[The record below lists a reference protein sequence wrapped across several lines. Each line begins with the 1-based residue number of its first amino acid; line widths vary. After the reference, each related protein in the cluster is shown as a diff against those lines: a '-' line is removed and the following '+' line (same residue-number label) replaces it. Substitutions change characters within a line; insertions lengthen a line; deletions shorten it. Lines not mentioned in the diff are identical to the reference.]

1 MLASVR
7 DRLIFGRGQHR
18 MVERSVMWHR
28 FGEKL
33 VVSVLRIR
41 FETGL
46 LQLATHEVVGSLLLT
61 VELVFLVLRHLRQN
75 LMMGTDHT
83 TAT

>member
-1 MLASVR
+1 MASTG

-18 MVERSVMWHR
+18 TVERSVMWHR
-28 FGEKL
+28 FEEKL

-46 LQLATHEVVGSLLLT
+46 LQLATHEVVGFPLLT

-75 LMMGTDHT
+75 LVMGTDHT

>member
-1 MLASVR
+1 MASTD

-18 MVERSVMWHR
+18 TVERSVMWHR
-28 FGEKL
+28 FEEKL

-75 LMMGTDHT
+75 LMMGADQST
-83 TAT
+83 TT

>member
-1 MLASVR
+1 M
-7 DRLIFGRGQHR
+7 
-18 MVERSVMWHR
+18 
-28 FGEKL
+28 
-33 VVSVLRIR
+33 VSVLRIR

-61 VELVFLVLRHLRQN
+61 VELVFLILRHLRQN

>member
-1 MLASVR
+1 V
-7 DRLIFGRGQHR
+7 
-18 MVERSVMWHR
+18 
-28 FGEKL
+28 KTC
-33 VVSVLRIR
+33 

-46 LQLATHEVVGSLLLT
+46 LQSAKREVVGSLLLTVGSLLLT
-61 VELVFLVLRHLRQN
+61 VELVLLVLRHLRRN

>member
-1 MLASVR
+1 
-7 DRLIFGRGQHR
+7 
-18 MVERSVMWHR
+18 MVERSVMWHL

-33 VVSVLRIR
+33 VVSVRIR

-61 VELVFLVLRHLRQN
+61 VELVFLILRHLRQN